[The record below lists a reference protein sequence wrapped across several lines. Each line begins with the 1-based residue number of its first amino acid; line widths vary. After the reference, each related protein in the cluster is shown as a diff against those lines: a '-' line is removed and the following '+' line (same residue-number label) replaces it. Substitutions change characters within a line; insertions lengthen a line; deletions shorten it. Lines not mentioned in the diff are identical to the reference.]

1 MKLLCSRIPTSDWSL
16 DNPCPA
22 TYVDIDGNCCKKLS
36 ISAAGVSKKLRRVSR
51 MGYQNL
57 RSLEEVPAAFSLWKC
72 QPAPRIARTLRPPQ
86 EEASFA
92 DYPDQDNHG

>member
-36 ISAAGVSKKLRRVSR
+36 ISAGDDREKLRRLSR
-51 MGYQNL
+51 MRYHDMR
-57 RSLEEVPAAFSLWKC
+57 RSLGLTSAAFSRCMTDL
-72 QPAPRIARTLRPPQ
+72 PFD
-86 EEASFA
+86 ASQNRFA
-92 DYPDQDNHG
+92 EKDYLEKLCHLNE